1 MNNNIQNGFNGYN
14 NYNNY
19 EIPMNPAQMY
29 QQNQIVRPMAPTVPT
44 MPAQMPMAQQNP
56 MMNGYNQFNQFGY
69 NIYGMPQTT
78 PMPTVPAVMNPTPI
92 ATTPVVPAM
101 NPTVPGQMPV
111 MPNQFNARTPMAN
124 TTPMATQQMMYQNP
138 MARTNP
144 MMQGYNMMGQ
154 QYTNPMN
161 PIMAQQ
167 YGMAQQNPMMQGY
180 NQYNQFGYNQYGMPI
195 NPMMNKPTVPGQM
208 VNNFGYNQYGMPI
221 NPMMNKP
228 TVPAQMSMVN
238 NYGYNQYGMP
248 INQQNPIAN
257 QFGMVNQ
264 ILTHN
269 GGINNPTLVS
279 KQELIEKV
287 EKDLFLKKECKD
299 FTFIVTRT
307 SGIYIFFKR
316 RNKKWIKKFSGT
328 LWNGCHIKIIC
339 EGDVVYIPLAVNPCE
354 KPISN
359 DELLIFLENLRP
371 NFFLKKLVRSDF
383 IKIND
388 QIFCTNSDNLLE
400 KYEKYEPSYF
410 FISPEKNKLVQDF
423 CNALTNDE
431 YLFIDEKTQTRY
443 SLESLTRLKAL
454 EDHFEEVKDHEE

>member
-29 QQNQIVRPMAPTVPT
+29 QPNQIVRPMAPTVPT
-44 MPAQMPMAQQNP
+44 MPGQMPMAQQNP

-101 NPTVPGQMPV
+101 NPTVPAQMPV

-144 MMQGYNMMGQ
+144 MMGTAMSNPMGMPNNQMMNGYNMMGQ

-161 PIMAQQ
+161 PMMTQQ
-167 YGMAQQNPMMQGY
+167 YGMTQQNPMMQGY
-180 NQYNQFGYNQYGMPI
+180 NQYNQ
-195 NPMMNKPTVPGQM
+195 
-208 VNNFGYNQYGMPI
+208 FGYNQYGMPI

-269 GGINNPTLVS
+269 GGINDPTLVS
-279 KQELIEKV
+279 KQELIKKV
-287 EKDLFLKKECKD
+287 EKDLLLKKECKD

-307 SGIYIFFKR
+307 NEIYIFFKR
-316 RNKKWIKKFSGT
+316 RNKEWIKKFSGT

-359 DELLIFLENLRP
+359 DELLIFLEKLRP
-371 NFFLKKLVRSDF
+371 NFFLKKIVRSDF
-383 IKIND
+383 IKING
-388 QIFCTNSDNLLE
+388 QIICINSDNLLE
-400 KYEKYEPSYF
+400 KYEKYEFSYF

-443 SLESLTRLKAL
+443 SLDSLPRLKAL
-454 EDHFEEVKDHEE
+454 EDHFEEVKDYER